1 MPLSYVGDCFS
12 CFQAATKK
20 SGTSKSTAAKKTDG
34 GSQSKASAA
43 PEIED
48 VEVICL
54 MESNHPCYDMPS
66 MICIILPLLKET

>member
-1 MPLSYVGDCFS
+1 MFLCGYWFP

-20 SGTSKSTAAKKTDG
+20 SGPSKSTAAKKTDG

-43 PEIED
+43 LEIED

-54 MESNHPCYDMPS
+54 SELHHFVVLIRSS
-66 MICIILPLLKET
+66 

>member
-1 MPLSYVGDCFS
+1 MFLCGYCFP

-20 SGTSKSTAAKKTDG
+20 SGPSKSTAAKKTDG
-34 GSQSKASAA
+34 GSQKTSAA

-54 MESNHPCYDMPS
+54 LESHHFLVL
-66 MICIILPLLKET
+66 IRPL

>member
-1 MPLSYVGDCFS
+1 MFLCGYCFP

-20 SGTSKSTAAKKTDG
+20 SGPSKSTAAKKTDG
-34 GSQSKASAA
+34 GSQSKTSAA

-54 MESNHPCYDMPS
+54 LESHHFLVL
-66 MICIILPLLKET
+66 IRPL